1 VTPSRLSDSTL
12 RRLAYAAFGFFVLS
26 VLAAL
31 VVLVLDD
38 SSFEDWGTSGTVG
51 EVAFTLMVTLFP
63 LTGVLITRRQPRN
76 RIGWLLLAVG
86 AAWAVSSLADLYV
99 RWALIL
105 HPGSLPGGFE
115 VQAFA
120 SASWM
125 PPMTLMGIFLILLF
139 PDGRLPSRRWRPVAW
154 LGLVA
159 MVGGT
164 LGITVAPGVMDDVL
178 VPGRQN
184 PLGLESLRPVIF
196 ALMAICIPLL
206 PLCTVASACSLVLR
220 FRRSTGI
227 ERLQLKWLTT
237 AGFFV
242 AVAFLTTMAVSLPSV
257 FQGEGGA
264 EFSRWVSVL
273 QSISILSFALIPLA
287 IGVAITRH
295 GLYGIDAI
303 INRALVFGVL
313 AVFITSVYVAIVV
326 GIGEAIGQDQR
337 SVWLSVLATAI
348 VAVAFQPVRQRV
360 QGLANRLVYGEL
372 ATPYEVL
379 SDFATRMAGTYTT
392 GELLPRMAQLVG
404 QCLHGARVEVWLAD
418 GPRLVREVSWSR
430 DGTLPAVIG
439 PGEVPLGSEQ
449 TLPVDRWV
457 PVRHQGDLLGIITV
471 TKPAGEPITPPED
484 ALLANVASQAGLVL
498 RNVRLLDDLRS
509 SAERLVTSQDSER
522 RRLERNLHD
531 GAQQSLVSVALLLR
545 MALTRIGDD
554 PDGIAPSVT
563 EASAQLQRAIEELRE
578 LARGISPAILTDRG
592 LGPAVTALAE
602 RSPVPVHVDLAL
614 PQRPPAAVEATL
626 YFVVAEALTNVVKYA
641 HASAAWVSVQQDGDV
656 VSAVVSDD
664 GIGGADAARG
674 SGLVGLGDRVAAM
687 DGSIDVHSPPG
698 EGTRITC
705 RVPVTAAR
713 AAVLESV
720 S

>member
-1 VTPSRLSDSTL
+1 MSRLSDSTL
-12 RRLAYAAFGFFVLS
+12 RRLAWAAFGFFVLS
-26 VLAAL
+26 GLAAL
-31 VVLVLDD
+31 VVLLTDD
-38 SSFEDWGTSGTVG
+38 SSFEDWGNSGTVG
-51 EVAFTLMVTLFP
+51 DVAFTLMVTLFP

-105 HPGSLPGGFE
+105 HPGSLPGGHG
-115 VQAFA
+115 VQAFS

-125 PPMTLMGIFLILLF
+125 PPMALMGIFLILLF
-139 PDGRLPSRRWRPVAW
+139 PDGRLPSPRWRLVAW
-154 LGLVA
+154 LGLFA

-164 LGITVAPGVMDDVL
+164 LGITVAPGVMDDVP
-178 VPGRQN
+178 VPGHQN
-184 PLGLESLRPVIF
+184 PLGLESLRPVVF
-196 ALMAICIPLL
+196 ALMAISIPLL
-206 PLCTVASACSLVLR
+206 PLCVFASACSLVMR
-220 FRRSTGI
+220 FRHSTGVA
-227 ERLQLKWLTT
+227 RLQLKWLTT
-237 AGFFV
+237 AGSFV
-242 AVAFLTTMAVSLPSV
+242 AVAFLTTMVVSLPSM
-257 FQGEGGA
+257 FQGEGGG

-273 QSISILSFALIPLA
+273 QTVSILSFALIPAA

-303 INRALVFGVL
+303 INRALVFAVL
-313 AVFITSVYVAIVV
+313 AVFITGVYVAIVV
-326 GIGEAIGQDQR
+326 GIGEAIGQGQR
-337 SVWLSVLATAI
+337 SVWLSVLATAV

-379 SDFATRMAGTYTT
+379 SDFATRMAGQYTT

-404 QCLHGARVEVWLAD
+404 QCLHGAQVEVWLVD
-418 GPRLVREVSWSR
+418 GQRLVREVSWSR
-430 DGTLPAVIG
+430 DGTTLVVTG
-439 PGEVPLGSEQ
+439 PDEVPLGGEHL
-449 TLPVDRWV
+449 LPVDRWV
-457 PVRHQGDLLGIITV
+457 PVRHQGDLLGIIAV

-509 SAERLVTSQDSER
+509 SAERLVTSQDGER

-545 MALTRIGDD
+545 MALARVDGDD
-554 PDGIAPSVT
+554 PDGIAPSVV
-563 EASAQLQRAIEELRE
+563 EASVQLQRAIEELRE
-578 LARGISPAILTDRG
+578 LARGIHPAILTDRG
-592 LGPAVTALAE
+592 LGPAVIALAE
-602 RSPVPVHVDLAL
+602 RSPIPVRVDFSLAQRL
-614 PQRPPAAVEATL
+614 PAPVEGTL

-641 HASAAWVSVQQDGDV
+641 HASTAWVSVHRDGDV
-656 VSAVVSDD
+656 VSAVVCDD
-664 GIGGADAARG
+664 GVGGADAARG
-674 SGLVGLGDRVAAM
+674 SGLVGLSDRVAAM

-713 AAVLESV
+713 AAVLEPV